1 MNAIRH
7 CFNNFKLETKLSA
20 NKIRHLKFEICF
32 KKSLETGLIILY
44 LVIIIGNTS
53 SIWLYSNLL
62 RRHFLQCK

>member
-32 KKSLETGLIILY
+32 KKKFRNRFNNLIFGY
-44 LVIIIGNTS
+44 YNRK
-53 SIWLYSNLL
+53 Y
-62 RRHFLQCK
+62 